1 MKKFENGLS
10 IVQLEERF
18 EMTVAARNMQQINKE
33 LEAATSGQNS
43 V

>member
-18 EMTVAARNMQQINKE
+18 EMA
-33 LEAATSGQNS
+33 AATRE
-43 V
+43 VRVEVHYHAA

>member
-18 EMTVAARNMQQINKE
+18 EMTAAADRNVRVE
-33 LEAATSGQNS
+33 VHYHAA
-43 V
+43 

>member
-18 EMTVAARNMQQINKE
+18 EMTAAGDRTVSVE
-33 LEAATSGQNS
+33 VHYHEAPAK
-43 V
+43 